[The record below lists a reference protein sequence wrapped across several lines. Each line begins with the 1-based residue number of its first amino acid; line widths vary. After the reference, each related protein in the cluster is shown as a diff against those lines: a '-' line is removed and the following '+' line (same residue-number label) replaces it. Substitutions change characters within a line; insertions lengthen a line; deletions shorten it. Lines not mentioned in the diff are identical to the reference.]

1 VRGVSLCK
9 KFNSTNEKM
18 KSLKVLALV
27 MLGSI
32 VISSCTKK
40 DEDDTVIPVTGN
52 KVVLQGNISTNTVL
66 KATDTVVLKGYVYV
80 QSGASITFEAGTIVR
95 SDVTEKGA
103 LIIERGAQIF
113 ANGTANSPVVFTSGK
128 AAGSRA
134 PGDWGGIIIL
144 GKATTNRSTEPTI
157 EGGVGRA
164 YGGTDDNDNSGTMT
178 YVRIEYAGIAAQPGS
193 EINGL
198 TFGGVGRGTKIEH
211 IQALYSNDD
220 AFEFFGGTVNCK
232 YLIAFATA
240 DDDFDFDFGYRG
252 QIQYAISFRDP
263 AFVDGGDAG
272 NGIECD
278 NDGSSSTATPYTKP
292 ILSNITFVGPNGAS
306 NTAANHNYANRWRRN
321 TRFELHNS
329 ILLGYA
335 KAGFCV
341 DGQGTADGFNS
352 GESKFR
358 NNLVHA
364 ITKPFLSRDNTTFN
378 DSTLQVKAL
387 AEGNVLTT
395 PALVN
400 LGNISNLNA
409 PSFVPATGSVAL
421 TGASFTGLDAAFF
434 TTTTFRG
441 AIGTNDWTTGWTIW
455 NPQTKVY

>member
-1 VRGVSLCK
+1 
-9 KFNSTNEKM
+9 M

-40 DEDDTVIPVTGN
+40 DDDDTITPTTGN
-52 KVVLQGNISTNTVL
+52 KVVLNGNITTDVVL
-66 KATDTVVLKGYVYV
+66 KAADTVVLKGYVYV

-103 LIIERGAQIF
+103 LIIERGAKIF
-113 ANGTANSPVVFTSGK
+113 ANGTASNPVVFTSGK
-128 AAGSRA
+128 AAGLRA

-144 GKATTNRSTEPTI
+144 GKATTNRATEPTI
-157 EGGVGRA
+157 EGGVGRP
-164 YGGTDDNDNSGTMT
+164 YGGTDDNDNSGSMT

-198 TFGGVGRGTKIEH
+198 TFGAVGRGTTIEH
-211 IQALYSNDD
+211 IQAVYSNDD

-252 QIQYAISFRDP
+252 KIQYAISFRDP

-292 ILSNITFVGPNGAS
+292 VLSNFTLIGPNGAS

-321 TRFELHNS
+321 TRFEIHNS
-329 ILLGYA
+329 VLLGYA

-341 DGQGTADGFNS
+341 DGQGAADAFMA
-352 GESKFR
+352 GESSFK

-364 ITKPFLSRDNTTFN
+364 ITKPFLSRDNTAFN

-387 AEGNVLTT
+387 ADGNVLTT
-395 PALVN
+395 PATIN
-400 LGNISNLNA
+400 LGNIANLNA
-409 PSFVPATGSVAL
+409 PNFVPAVGSPAL
-421 TGASFTGLDAAFF
+421 AGAVFTGLDATFF

-441 AIGTNDWTTGWTIW
+441 AIGTNDWTTGWTNW
-455 NPQTKVY
+455 NPQTTNY

>member
-1 VRGVSLCK
+1 
-9 KFNSTNEKM
+9 M

-32 VISSCTKK
+32 VMSSCTKK
-40 DEDDTVIPVTGN
+40 DDDETIIPTTGN
-52 KVVLQGNISTNTVL
+52 KVVLNGNITTDVVL
-66 KATDTVVLKGYVYV
+66 KAADTVILKGYVYV

-103 LIIERGAQIF
+103 LIIERGAKIF
-113 ANGTANSPVVFTSGK
+113 ANGTASSPVVFTSGK

-157 EGGVGRA
+157 EGGVGRP
-164 YGGTDDNDNSGTMT
+164 YGGTDDNDNSGSMT

-198 TFGGVGRGTKIEH
+198 TLGAVGRATKIEH
-211 IQALYSNDD
+211 IQAVYSNDD

-272 NGIECD
+272 NGVECD
-278 NDGSSSTATPYTKP
+278 NDGTSSTAIPYTKP
-292 ILSNITFVGPNGAS
+292 ILSNFTFVGPNGAA
-306 NTAANHNYANRWRRN
+306 NTAANHNFANRWRRN
-321 TRFELHNS
+321 TRFEIHNS

-341 DGQGTADGFNS
+341 DGQGTADAFKA
-352 GESKFR
+352 GESKFK

-364 ITKPFLSRDNTTFN
+364 IINPFLSRDNTAFT
-378 DSTLQVKAL
+378 DSTLQLKAI
-387 AEGNVLTT
+387 ADGNVLTT
-395 PALVN
+395 PAAIN
-400 LGNISNLNA
+400 LGNIANLTSPN
-409 PSFVPATGSVAL
+409 FVPAVGSPAL
-421 TGASFTGLDAAFF
+421 TGAAFTGLDATFF

-441 AIGTNDWTTGWTIW
+441 AIGANDWTTGWTNW
-455 NPQTKVY
+455 NPQTTNY

>member
-1 VRGVSLCK
+1 
-9 KFNSTNEKM
+9 M

-32 VISSCTKK
+32 VMSSCTKK
-40 DEDDTVIPVTGN
+40 DDDETIIPTTGN
-52 KVVLQGNISTNTVL
+52 KVVLNGNITTDVVL
-66 KATDTVVLKGYVYV
+66 KAADTVILKGYVYV

-103 LIIERGAQIF
+103 LIIERGAKIF
-113 ANGTANSPVVFTSGK
+113 ANGTASSPVVFTSGK

-157 EGGVGRA
+157 EGGVGRP
-164 YGGTDDNDNSGTMT
+164 YGGTDDNDNSGSMT

-198 TFGGVGRGTKIEH
+198 TLGAVGWATKIEH
-211 IQALYSNDD
+211 IQAVYSNDD
-220 AFEFFGGTVNCK
+220 AFEFFGGTVDCK

-272 NGIECD
+272 NGVECD
-278 NDGSSSTATPYTKP
+278 NDGTSSTAIPYTKP
-292 ILSNITFVGPNGAS
+292 ILSNFTFVGPNGAA
-306 NTAANHNYANRWRRN
+306 NTAANHNFANRWRRN
-321 TRFELHNS
+321 TRFEIHNS

-341 DGQGTADGFNS
+341 DGQGTADAFKA
-352 GESKFR
+352 GESKFK

-364 ITKPFLSRDNTTFN
+364 ITKPFLSRDNTAFT
-378 DSTLQVKAL
+378 DSTLQLKAI
-387 AEGNVLTT
+387 ADGNVLTT
-395 PALVN
+395 PAAIN
-400 LGNISNLNA
+400 LGNIANLTSPN
-409 PSFVPATGSVAL
+409 FVPAVGSPAL
-421 TGASFTGLDAAFF
+421 TGAAFTGLDATFF

-441 AIGTNDWTTGWTIW
+441 AIGANDWTTGWTNW
-455 NPQTKVY
+455 NPQTTNY

>member
-1 VRGVSLCK
+1 MYK
-9 KFNSTNEKM
+9 KIKKTKM

-32 VISSCTKK
+32 VMSSCTKK
-40 DEDDTVIPVTGN
+40 DDDETIIPTTGN
-52 KVVLQGNISTNTVL
+52 KVVLNGNITTDVVL
-66 KATDTVVLKGYVYV
+66 KAADTVILKGYVYV

-103 LIIERGAQIF
+103 LIIERGAKIF
-113 ANGTANSPVVFTSGK
+113 ANGTASSPVVFTSGK

-157 EGGVGRA
+157 EGGVGRP
-164 YGGTDDNDNSGTMT
+164 YGGTDDNDNSGSMT

-198 TFGGVGRGTKIEH
+198 TLGAVGRATKIEH
-211 IQALYSNDD
+211 IQAVYSNDD

-272 NGIECD
+272 NGVECD
-278 NDGSSSTATPYTKP
+278 NDGTSSTAIPYTKP
-292 ILSNITFVGPNGAS
+292 ILSNFTFVGPNGAA
-306 NTAANHNYANRWRRN
+306 NTAANHNFANRWRRN
-321 TRFELHNS
+321 TRFEIHNS

-341 DGQGTADGFNS
+341 DGQGTADAFKA
-352 GESKFR
+352 GESKFK

-364 ITKPFLSRDNTTFN
+364 IIIPFLSRDNTAFT
-378 DSTLQVKAL
+378 DSTLQLKAI
-387 AEGNVLTT
+387 ADGNVLTT
-395 PALVN
+395 PAAIN
-400 LGNISNLNA
+400 LGNIANLTSPN
-409 PSFVPATGSVAL
+409 FVPAVGSPAL
-421 TGASFTGLDAAFF
+421 TGAAFTGLDATFF

-441 AIGTNDWTTGWTIW
+441 AIGANDWTTGWTNW
-455 NPQTKVY
+455 NPQTTNY

>member
-1 VRGVSLCK
+1 
-9 KFNSTNEKM
+9 M
-18 KSLKVLALV
+18 KSIKLLAIIL
-27 MLGSI
+27 LGSI
-32 VISSCTKK
+32 VVSSCTKK
-40 DEDDTVIPVTGN
+40 DDEETPTPTGGN
-52 KVVLQGNISTNTVL
+52 KVVLNGNIETNVVL

-80 QSGASITFEAGTIVR
+80 KDGASVTFEAGTIVR
-95 SDVTEKGA
+95 SDITEKGA
-103 LIIERGAQIF
+103 LIIERGGKIY
-113 ANGTANSPVVFTSGK
+113 ANGTASNPVVFTSGK
-128 AAGSRA
+128 EAGSRA
-134 PGDWGGIIIL
+134 PGDWGGIILL
-144 GKATTNRSTEPTI
+144 GKATTNRTTEPTI
-157 EGGVGRA
+157 EGGVGRP
-164 YGGTDDNDNSGTMT
+164 YGGSDDNDNSGSMT
-178 YVRIEYAGIAAQPGS
+178 YVRIEFAGIAAQPGS

-198 TFGGVGRGTKIEH
+198 TFGAVGRGTTIDH
-211 IQALYSNDD
+211 IQVLYANDD

-232 YLIAFATA
+232 HLIAFATA

-278 NDGSSSTATPYTKP
+278 NDGTSTSATPFTKP
-292 ILSNITFVGPNGAS
+292 ILSNVTFVGPNGAG

-341 DGQGTADGFNS
+341 DGQGTADAYNA
-352 GESKFR
+352 GESKFK

-364 ITKPFLSRDNTTFN
+364 ITKPFLSRDNTTFT
-378 DSTLQVKAL
+378 DTTLQVKAI
-387 AEGNVLTT
+387 ADGNALTT
-395 PALVN
+395 PAAIN

-409 PSFVPATGSVAL
+409 PNFMPVVGSVAL
-421 TGASFTGLDAAFF
+421 SGASFTDLDASFF

-441 AIGTNDWTTGWTIW
+441 AIGSTDWTTGWTIW

>member
-1 VRGVSLCK
+1 
-9 KFNSTNEKM
+9 M

-32 VISSCTKK
+32 VMSSCTKK
-40 DEDDTVIPVTGN
+40 DDDETIIPTTGN
-52 KVVLQGNISTNTVL
+52 KVVLNGNITTDVVL
-66 KATDTVVLKGYVYV
+66 KAADTVILKGYVYV

-103 LIIERGAQIF
+103 LIIERGAKIF
-113 ANGTANSPVVFTSGK
+113 ANGTASSPVVFTSGK

-157 EGGVGRA
+157 EGGVGRP
-164 YGGTDDNDNSGTMT
+164 YGGTDDNDNSGSMT

-198 TFGGVGRGTKIEH
+198 TLGAVGRATKIEH
-211 IQALYSNDD
+211 IQAVYSNDD

-272 NGIECD
+272 NGVECD
-278 NDGSSSTATPYTKP
+278 NDGTSSTAIPYTKP
-292 ILSNITFVGPNGAS
+292 ILSNFTFVGPNGAA
-306 NTAANHNYANRWRRN
+306 NTAANHNFANRWRRN
-321 TRFELHNS
+321 TRFEIHNS

-341 DGQGTADGFNS
+341 DGQGTADAFKA
-352 GESKFR
+352 GESKFK

-364 ITKPFLSRDNTTFN
+364 IIKPFLSRDNTAFT
-378 DSTLQVKAL
+378 DSTLQLKAI
-387 AEGNVLTT
+387 ADGNVLTT
-395 PALVN
+395 PAAIN
-400 LGNISNLNA
+400 LGNIANLTSPN
-409 PSFVPATGSVAL
+409 FVPAVGSPAL
-421 TGASFTGLDAAFF
+421 TGAAFTGLDATFF

-441 AIGTNDWTTGWTIW
+441 AIGANDWTTGWTNW
-455 NPQTKVY
+455 NPQTTNY